1 MRKGELPLLLEAT
14 ADLVEAGLAERGD
27 EDGEGELGHY
37 GLRLLY
43 GGAISR

>member
-14 ADLVEAGLAERGD
+14 ADLVEAGL
-27 EDGEGELGHY
+27 GEGEEGLGHY